1 MGRKCSQ
8 CGITGHNSR
17 TCATV
22 KGCISNTNNNV
33 VGGLRLFGVQL
44 EISSSSS
51 SLCSRSSPSSSST
64 NSSVAMKRSLSMDC
78 LSSSPSSSP
87 HSSCRLVSV
96 HENCEIKTSI
106 NGYLSDGLIGK
117 AQEKRKGV
125 PWTETEHRN
134 FLNGLEKLGKGDW
147 RGISRKF
154 VSTRTPTQVAS
165 HAQKYFLRQACL
177 NHKKRRAS
185 LFDMVGSHHHKANH
199 EDDQENVHSL
209 IDLKSFGDDDQE
221 MTVMM
226 MTIIKDDDDHVKCK
240 TSSNHRHSAEALDLE
255 LALGAPKDVDKPKP
269 SSTSM
274 LLGPIS
280 VT

>member
-1 MGRKCSQ
+1 
-8 CGITGHNSR
+8 
-17 TCATV
+17 
-22 KGCISNTNNNV
+22 
-33 VGGLRLFGVQL
+33 
-44 EISSSSS
+44 
-51 SLCSRSSPSSSST
+51 
-64 NSSVAMKRSLSMDC
+64 MKRSLSMDC

-117 AQEKRKGV
+117 AQEKRK
-125 PWTETEHRN
+125 ETEHRN

-185 LFDMVGSHHHKANH
+185 LFDMDYPYGPDLRAGFRRQTKQVGAKWILPDLPATPVFVSATPVASSSNPIVVEAN
-199 EDDQENVHSL
+199 NVV
-209 IDLKSFGDDDQE
+209 Q
-221 MTVMM
+221 
-226 MTIIKDDDDHVKCK
+226 

>member
-1 MGRKCSQ
+1 MGRKCSK

-17 TCATV
+17 TCTTV
-22 KGCISNTNNNV
+22 KGCIISNTNNNVV

-51 SLCSRSSPSSSST
+51 LCSSPSSSST
-64 NSSVAMKRSLSMDC
+64 NSSIAMKKSLSLDC

-87 HSSCRLVSV
+87 HSSTLVSV

-117 AQEKRKGV
+117 AQEKRK
-125 PWTETEHRN
+125 EKEHRN
-134 FLNGLEKLGKGDW
+134 FMNGLEKLGKGDW

-165 HAQKYFLRQACL
+165 HAQKYFLRLASL

-185 LFDMVGSHHHKANH
+185 LFDMVRSHNHKANH

-209 IDLKSFGDDDQE
+209 IDLNSFGDDDQE
-221 MTVMM
+221 MRVMM
-226 MTIIKDDDDHVKCK
+226 MTTINDDGDQVKCK
-240 TSSNHRHSAEALDLE
+240 TSSNHHHSAEALDLG

-269 SSTSM
+269 SSTST